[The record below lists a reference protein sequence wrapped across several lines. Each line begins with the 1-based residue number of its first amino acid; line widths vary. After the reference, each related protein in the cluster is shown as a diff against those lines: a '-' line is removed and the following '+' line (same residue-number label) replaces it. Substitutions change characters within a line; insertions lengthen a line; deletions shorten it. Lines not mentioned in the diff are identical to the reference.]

1 MGDRERREALME
13 ERERGRSSFHP
24 HFYTILSTVHPS
36 QQYLTHRCRQVAL
49 VPKAPDF
56 SPREWQVFNLG
67 M

>member
-1 MGDRERREALME
+1 MQPQVA
-13 ERERGRSSFHP
+13 GRTKGKILILSSFLH
-24 HFYTILSTVHPS
+24 HSVHNPPPPS
-36 QQYLTHRCRQVAL
+36 QQYLTLRYRHVAL